1 MTSDANPAPGRR
13 KTSEE
18 RNAEVRASLEPLAPG
33 ERPRAVTVA
42 ALVAAALAISN
53 VVAYFAGAKP
63 DGAESSNVVVQLL
76 LATGILAVCAIGMW
90 KAKYWAVLGF
100 QTLLAL
106 QMLISVLAL
115 TRANSLAAVA
125 VWTALLAGAGVL
137 FWYLIR
143 AMARIQM
150 PEPPETAAL
159 REARAKLAQ
168 ARESDVTA
176 RETGAEDE

>member
-1 MTSDANPAPGRR
+1 MTADAQSTPGRR
-13 KTSEE
+13 KTAGEK
-18 RNAEVRASLEPLAPG
+18 NAEVRASLEPLAPG

-42 ALVAAALAISN
+42 AIAAAVLAVGN

-63 DGAESSNVVVQLL
+63 ENAESANVAVQLL

-106 QMLISVLAL
+106 QMLVSVLAL
-115 TRANSLAAVA
+115 LRANNLAAVA
-125 VWTALLAGAGVL
+125 VWSVLLAGAGVL
-137 FWYLIR
+137 FWFLIR

-150 PEPPETAAL
+150 PKPPETAAL
-159 REARAKLAQ
+159 REAREKLEAARAAAQ
-168 ARESDVTA
+168 PGQKGDV
-176 RETGAEDE
+176 DE